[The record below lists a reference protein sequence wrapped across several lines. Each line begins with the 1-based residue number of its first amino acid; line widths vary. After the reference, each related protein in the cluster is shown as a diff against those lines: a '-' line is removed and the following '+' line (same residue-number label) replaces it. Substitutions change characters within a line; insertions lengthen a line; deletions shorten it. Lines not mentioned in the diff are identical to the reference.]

1 MLNTRTKV
9 FAVFIFFSLFASFL
23 LRIASFCFQY
33 HGFQV
38 LLIEFFAFFILFYL
52 FLIDKIQLSKLS
64 IFILIIL
71 IYSFFVSYFGYYPPD
86 GLYFLFFLFCLYIFF
101 LSIKNTYKPQHLNIF
116 LNIIFI
122 LSFSAA
128 IFTFFEYSLKSA
140 SILNITIVPYF
151 LYISSVSNIG
161 GFLYQPNLNA
171 LLLNL
176 GLIILIY
183 KILLLKEKKKELF
196 YLFFLYIFI
205 ALACAFTSS
214 RAGML
219 AVAIVF
225 IFLLLSSHFH
235 KLNLTKSQRTKLFL
249 LIFIYFGILFIYQNS
264 PVAKLTQ
271 QGLIEDPSVDKRL
284 MIWLS
289 TFLLWLKHPFF
300 GTGLESFKF
309 LNNPYQI
316 EALKILHLP
325 SDLIS
330 NFTWSHSEPLQLLEE
345 LGIVGAVP
353 IIYISVRYFLKLL
366 RSKHE
371 LLDFLFAS
379 LILIF
384 FVQGAL
390 SWPLRH
396 PVLLF
401 LFFVILAMTDTEN
414 KPIFILKKYNKNI
427 FLILFLIIYA
437 VSIFTLFPAIKQ
449 DIKYS
454 FNIPKEKIEKIDVS
468 WKLSQNPYLF
478 WLASS
483 KFIYLGTPHYLQLT
497 TGKKYLPKIKEDIN
511 NKKMTEKEIKEC
523 EILKQ
528 RLFIISKKLEKL
540 HKIWLSEHYLGMA
553 YLFNE
558 NIKQAKSHAKKGI
571 EMNPNSNALWT
582 LLHFCNIKLG
592 SKKTGKPIIYF
603 LPSKKETESL
613 RKSFQKQMKELQSK

>member
-1 MLNTRTKV
+1 
-9 FAVFIFFSLFASFL
+9 
-23 LRIASFCFQY
+23 
-33 HGFQV
+33 
-38 LLIEFFAFFILFYL
+38 
-52 FLIDKIQLSKLS
+52 
-64 IFILIIL
+64 
-71 IYSFFVSYFGYYPPD
+71 
-86 GLYFLFFLFCLYIFF
+86 
-101 LSIKNTYKPQHLNIF
+101 
-116 LNIIFI
+116 
-122 LSFSAA
+122 
-128 IFTFFEYSLKSA
+128 
-140 SILNITIVPYF
+140 
-151 LYISSVSNIG
+151 
-161 GFLYQPNLNA
+161 
-171 LLLNL
+171 
-176 GLIILIY
+176 
-183 KILLLKEKKKELF
+183 
-196 YLFFLYIFI
+196 
-205 ALACAFTSS
+205 
-214 RAGML
+214 ML
-219 AVAIVF
+219 AIAIIF

-249 LIFIYFGILFIYQNS
+249 LIFIYFGVLFIYQNS

-325 SDLIS
+325 SNLIS

-345 LGIVGAVP
+345 LGLIGAVP

-366 RSKHE
+366 RSKQE
-371 LLDFLFAS
+371 LPDFLFAS
-379 LILIF
+379 LILVF

-390 SWPLRH
+390 SWPFRH

-401 LFFVILAMTDTEN
+401 LFFVILAMTDTEK

-427 FLILFLIIYA
+427 FLTVFLIVYA

-454 FNIPKEKIEKIDVS
+454 FNIPKKKTEKLNVLWE
-468 WKLSQNPYLF
+468 LSKNPYLF

-483 KFIYLGTPHYLQLT
+483 KFTCLGTPYYLQLT
-497 TGKKYLPKIKEDIN
+497 TGKKYLPKIKEDIK
-511 NKKMTEKEIKEC
+511 NKKMTEKEIKES

-528 RLFIISKKLEKL
+528 KLFTISKKLEKL

-558 NIKQAKSHAKKGI
+558 NIKQAK
-571 EMNPNSNALWT
+571 
-582 LLHFCNIKLG
+582 
-592 SKKTGKPIIYF
+592 
-603 LPSKKETESL
+603 
-613 RKSFQKQMKELQSK
+613 

>member
-1 MLNTRTKV
+1 VLRIKV

-23 LRIASFCFQY
+23 LRVASFCFQY

-38 LLIEFFAFFILFYL
+38 LLLEFFAFFILVYL
-52 FLIDKIQLSKLS
+52 FLTGKIQLSKLS

-101 LSIKNTYKPQHLNIF
+101 LSIENTYKPQHLNIF

-122 LSFSAA
+122 LSFSDAT
-128 IFTFFEYSLKSA
+128 FTFFEYSLKSA
-140 SILNITIVPYF
+140 SILNKTVVPYF

-161 GFLYQPNLNA
+161 GFLYQPNLNV

-176 GLIILIY
+176 GLIILAY
-183 KILLLKEKKKELF
+183 KILSFEEKKKELF
-196 YLFFLYIFI
+196 YLFFLYIFM

-235 KLNLTKSQRTKLFL
+235 KLSLTKSQRTKLLL
-249 LIFIYFGILFIYQNS
+249 LIFIYFGIFFIYQNS

-271 QGLIEDPSVDKRL
+271 QGLIEDPSVEKRL
-284 MIWLS
+284 MIWLT

-325 SDLIS
+325 SSLIS
-330 NFTWSHSEPLQLLEE
+330 NFTWSHSEPLQILGE

-353 IIYISVRYFLKLL
+353 IMYISIRYFLKFTHSHHRL
-366 RSKHE
+366 S
-371 LLDFLFAS
+371 DFLFAS
-379 LILIF
+379 LILLF

-390 SWPLRH
+390 SWPFRH
-396 PVLLF
+396 PALLS

-414 KPIFILKKYNKNI
+414 KPIFILKKYNKNT
-427 FLILFLIIYA
+427 FLTLLLIVYA
-437 VSIFTLFPAIKQ
+437 VGIFTLFPAIKQ

-454 FNIPKEKIEKIDVS
+454 FNIPKKKTEKLNVL

-483 KFIYLGTPHYLQLT
+483 KFTYLGTPYYLQLT
-497 TGKKYLPKIKEDIN
+497 TGKKYLPRIKEDIK
-511 NKKMTEKEIKEC
+511 NKKMTQEEIKES

-528 RLFIISKKLEKL
+528 RLLITSKKLEKL
-540 HKIWLSEHYLGMA
+540 HKIWLSEYYLGMA
-553 YLFNE
+553 YLFNG
-558 NIKQAKSHAKKGI
+558 NIKQAKSHARAGI

-582 LLHFCNIKLG
+582 LLHFCNIKLA
-592 SKKTGKPIIYF
+592 SKKTGKPVVYF
-603 LPSKKETESL
+603 LPSKKEVELL
-613 RKSFQKQMKELQSK
+613 RKSFEEQIKRFK

>member
-1 MLNTRTKV
+1 M
-9 FAVFIFFSLFASFL
+9 
-23 LRIASFCFQY
+23 
-33 HGFQV
+33 
-38 LLIEFFAFFILFYL
+38 
-52 FLIDKIQLSKLS
+52 DKIQLSKLS
-64 IFILIIL
+64 VFILIIL
-71 IYSFFVSYFGYYPPD
+71 IYSFFVTYFGYYPPD

-116 LNIIFI
+116 LNIILI

-128 IFTFFEYSLKSA
+128 VFTFFEYSLKSA

-151 LYISSVSNIG
+151 LYISPVSNIG

-176 GLIILIY
+176 GLIILVY
-183 KILLLKEKKKELF
+183 KILLFEEKKKELF

-249 LIFIYFGILFIYQNS
+249 LIFIYFGILFIHQNS

-330 NFTWSHSEPLQLLEE
+330 NFTWSHSEPLQILEE

-353 IIYISVRYFLKLL
+353 IIYISIRYFLKLL

-371 LLDFLFAS
+371 LPDFLFAS
-379 LILIF
+379 LILVF

-390 SWPLRH
+390 SWPFRH

-401 LFFVILAMTDTEN
+401 LFFVILAMTDTEK
-414 KPIFILKKYNKNI
+414 KPIFILKKYSKNT
-427 FLILFLIIYA
+427 FLILFLIVYA

-454 FNIPKEKIEKIDVS
+454 FNIPKEKIEKLDVS

-483 KFIYLGTPHYLQLT
+483 KFTYLGTPYYLQLT
-497 TGKKYLPKIKEDIN
+497 TGKKYLPKIKEDIK
-511 NKKMTEKEIKEC
+511 NKKMTEKEIKES

-592 SKKTGKPIIYF
+592 SKKTGKPVIYF
-603 LPSKKETESL
+603 LPSKKQTESL
-613 RKSFQKQMKELQSK
+613 RKSFQKQMKEFQSK

>member
-1 MLNTRTKV
+1 MLRVKV

-38 LLIEFFAFFILFYL
+38 LLLEFFAFFILVYL
-52 FLIDKIQLSKLS
+52 FLTGKIQLSKLS

-71 IYSFFVSYFGYYPPD
+71 IYAFFVSYFGYYPPD

-101 LSIKNTYKPQHLNIF
+101 LSIENTYKPQHLNIF

-122 LSFSAA
+122 LSFSDAT
-128 IFTFFEYSLKSA
+128 FTFFEYSLKSA
-140 SILNITIVPYF
+140 SILNKTVVPYF

-176 GLIILIY
+176 GLIILAY
-183 KILLLKEKKKELF
+183 KILSFKEKKKELF
-196 YLFFLYIFI
+196 YLFFLYIFM

-235 KLNLTKSQRTKLFL
+235 KLSLTKSQRTKLLL
-249 LIFIYFGILFIYQNS
+249 LIFIYFGIFFIYQNS

-271 QGLIEDPSVDKRL
+271 QGLIEDPSVEKRV
-284 MIWLS
+284 MIWL
-289 TFLLWLKHPFF
+289 TTLLLWLKHPFF

-325 SDLIS
+325 SSLVS
-330 NFTWSHSEPLQLLEE
+330 NFTWSHSEPLQILEE
-345 LGIVGAVP
+345 LGIMGAFP
-353 IIYISVRYFLKLL
+353 IMYISIRYFLKFTHSHHRL
-366 RSKHE
+366 S
-371 LLDFLFAS
+371 DFLLAS
-379 LILIF
+379 LILLF
-384 FVQGAL
+384 LVQGAL
-390 SWPLRH
+390 SWPFRH
-396 PVLLF
+396 PALLS
-401 LFFVILAMTDTEN
+401 LFFVILAMTDAEN
-414 KPIFILKKYNKNI
+414 KPIFILKKYNKNT
-427 FLILFLIIYA
+427 FLTLLLIVYA
-437 VSIFTLFPAIKQ
+437 VGIFTLFPAIKQ

-454 FNIPKEKIEKIDVS
+454 FNIPKKKTEKLNVL

-483 KFIYLGTPHYLQLT
+483 KFTYLGTPYYLQLT
-497 TGKKYLPKIKEDIN
+497 TGKKYLPRIKEDIK
-511 NKKMTEKEIKEC
+511 NKKMTQEEIKES

-528 RLFIISKKLEKL
+528 RLLITSKKLEKL
-540 HKIWLSEHYLGMA
+540 HKIWLSEYYLGMA
-553 YLFNE
+553 YLFNG
-558 NIKQAKSHAKKGI
+558 NIKQAKSHARAGI

-582 LLHFCNIKLG
+582 LLHFCNIKLA
-592 SKKTGKPIIYF
+592 SKKTGKPVVYF
-603 LPSKKETESL
+603 LPSKKEVELL
-613 RKSFQKQMKELQSK
+613 RKSFEEQIKRFK

>member
-1 MLNTRTKV
+1 
-9 FAVFIFFSLFASFL
+9 
-23 LRIASFCFQY
+23 
-33 HGFQV
+33 
-38 LLIEFFAFFILFYL
+38 
-52 FLIDKIQLSKLS
+52 
-64 IFILIIL
+64 
-71 IYSFFVSYFGYYPPD
+71 
-86 GLYFLFFLFCLYIFF
+86 
-101 LSIKNTYKPQHLNIF
+101 
-116 LNIIFI
+116 
-122 LSFSAA
+122 
-128 IFTFFEYSLKSA
+128 
-140 SILNITIVPYF
+140 
-151 LYISSVSNIG
+151 
-161 GFLYQPNLNA
+161 
-171 LLLNL
+171 
-176 GLIILIY
+176 
-183 KILLLKEKKKELF
+183 LLLKGKKKELF

-205 ALACAFTSS
+205 SLACAFTSS

-219 AVAIVF
+219 AIAIVF

-235 KLNLTKSQRTKLFL
+235 KLNLTKSQHTKLFL
-249 LIFIYFGILFIYQNS
+249 LILIYFVIFFIYQNS
-264 PVAKLTQ
+264 PVTKLTQ
-271 QGLIEDPSVDKRL
+271 QGLVEDPSVEKRL

-316 EALKILHLP
+316 EVLKILHLP
-325 SDLIS
+325 SDLIG

-353 IIYISVRYFLKLL
+353 IIYISIRYFLKFTH
-366 RSKHE
+366 SNHK
-371 LLDFLFAS
+371 LLDFLFAC

-390 SWPLRH
+390 SWPFRH
-396 PVLLF
+396 PALLF

-427 FLILFLIIYA
+427 FLTLFLIFYI
-437 VSIFTLFPAIKQ
+437 VSILILFPTIKK

-454 FNIPKEKIEKIDVS
+454 LNIPEEKTEKLNVL

-483 KFIYLGTPHYLQLT
+483 KFTHLGTPYYLQLT

-511 NKKMTEKEIKEC
+511 NKKMTEKEIKES

-558 NIKQAKSHAKKGI
+558 NIKQAKSHAKAGI

-603 LPSKKETESL
+603 LPSKKEVKLL
-613 RKSFQKQMKELQSK
+613 RKSLQKQMKELQSKTVK

>member
-1 MLNTRTKV
+1 ML
-9 FAVFIFFSLFASFL
+9 L
-23 LRIASFCFQY
+23 L
-33 HGFQV
+33 
-38 LLIEFFAFFILFYL
+38 EFFAFFILVYL
-52 FLIDKIQLSKLS
+52 FLTGKIQLSKLS

-71 IYSFFVSYFGYYPPD
+71 IYAFFVSYFGYYPPD

-101 LSIKNTYKPQHLNIF
+101 LSIENTYKPQHLNIF

-122 LSFSAA
+122 LSFSDAT
-128 IFTFFEYSLKSA
+128 FTFFEYSLKSA
-140 SILNITIVPYF
+140 SILNKTVVPYF

-176 GLIILIY
+176 GLIILAY
-183 KILLLKEKKKELF
+183 KILSFEEKKKELF
-196 YLFFLYIFI
+196 YLFFLYIFM

-235 KLNLTKSQRTKLFL
+235 KLSLTKSQRTKLFL
-249 LIFIYFGILFIYQNS
+249 LIFIYFGIFFIYQNS

-271 QGLIEDPSVDKRL
+271 QGLIEDPSVEKRL
-284 MIWLS
+284 MIWLT

-325 SDLIS
+325 SSLIS
-330 NFTWSHSEPLQLLEE
+330 NFTWSHSEPLQILEE

-353 IIYISVRYFLKLL
+353 IMYISIRYFLKFTHSHHRL
-366 RSKHE
+366 S
-371 LLDFLFAS
+371 DFLLAS
-379 LILIF
+379 LILLF
-384 FVQGAL
+384 LVQGAL
-390 SWPLRH
+390 SWPFRH
-396 PVLLF
+396 PALLS
-401 LFFVILAMTDTEN
+401 LFFVILAMTDAEN
-414 KPIFILKKYNKNI
+414 KPIFILKKYNKNT
-427 FLILFLIIYA
+427 FLTLLLIVYA
-437 VSIFTLFPAIKQ
+437 VGIFTLFPAIKQ

-454 FNIPKEKIEKIDVS
+454 FNIPKKKTEKLNVL

-483 KFIYLGTPHYLQLT
+483 KFTYLGTPYYLQLT
-497 TGKKYLPKIKEDIN
+497 TGKKYLPRIKEDIK
-511 NKKMTEKEIKEC
+511 NKKMTQEEIKES

-528 RLFIISKKLEKL
+528 RLLITSKKLEKL
-540 HKIWLSEHYLGMA
+540 HKIWLSEYYLGMA
-553 YLFNE
+553 YLFNG
-558 NIKQAKSHAKKGI
+558 NIKQAKSHARAGI

-582 LLHFCNIKLG
+582 LLHFCNIKLA
-592 SKKTGKPIIYF
+592 SKKTGKPVVYF
-603 LPSKKETESL
+603 LPSKKEVELL
-613 RKSFQKQMKELQSK
+613 RKSFEEQIKRFK